1 MRSLTATQ
9 ASRQFAA
16 LLDAVQ
22 QGESVAV
29 ARAGHRI
36 AVVGPVNAPNGAAL
50 AVLMQR
56 VLPDPGFGEV
66 AELYRSVDA
75 ADAHSRQRQRVPG
88 VERLLGRR
96 AADAVV
102 VPRQASNL

>member
-22 QGESVAV
+22 QGESVV
-29 ARAGHRI
+29 VTRAGHRI

-50 AVLMQR
+50 AVLLQR
-56 VLPDPGFGEV
+56 VLPDAGFGE
-66 AELYRSVDA
+66 ELLLVRSEGRGAGVSCA
-75 ADAHSRQRQRVPG
+75 AG
-88 VERLLGRR
+88 
-96 AADAVV
+96 
-102 VPRQASNL
+102 